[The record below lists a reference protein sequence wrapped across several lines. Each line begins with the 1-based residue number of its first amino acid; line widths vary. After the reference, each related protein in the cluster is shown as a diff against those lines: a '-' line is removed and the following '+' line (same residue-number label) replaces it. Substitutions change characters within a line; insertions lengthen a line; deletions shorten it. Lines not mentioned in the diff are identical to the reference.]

1 MLRLV
6 PLPESIPG
14 RLYLSAM
21 PGYYSL
27 FEDDA
32 RLIADFDID
41 QVFCLATFPEI
52 RAKAPEYAAAI
63 RADELPWAWRGF
75 PVEDFGAPGDRER
88 FLVMARDIAERL
100 KNGECLLIHCLAG
113 IGRTGMLAA
122 LVLMI
127 LGMERGTA
135 LAMVNAAGGNPESM
149 AQQAFLIWA
158 ASALSGRENG
168 SKTG

>member
-32 RLIADFDID
+32 RLITDFDIN

-52 RAKAPEYAAAI
+52 KAKAPEYAAAI
-63 RADELPWAWRGF
+63 RADGLPWNWQGF
-75 PVEDFGAPGDRER
+75 PVEDFGIPNDRKR
-88 FLVMARDIAERL
+88 FMAMARDIAVRL
-100 KNGECLLIHCLAG
+100 NDGEYVLIHCLAG

-127 LGMERGTA
+127 LEMDRGNA
-135 LAMVNAAGGNPESM
+135 LARVNAAGGNPESS
-149 AQQAFLIWA
+149 AQQAFLLWA
-158 ASALSGRENG
+158 ASELSNGENG
-168 SKTG
+168 GQNS

>member
-32 RLIADFDID
+32 QLITDFDIG
-41 QVFCLATFPEI
+41 QVFCLTTFPEI
-52 RAKAPEYAAAI
+52 KAKAPEYAAAI
-63 RADELPWAWRGF
+63 RADDLPWDWRGF
-75 PVEDFGAPGDRER
+75 PVEDFGAPADRKR
-88 FLVMARDIAERL
+88 FLAMARDIADRL
-100 KNGECLLIHCLAG
+100 REGEYLLIHCMAG

-122 LVLMI
+122 LVLMV
-127 LGMERGTA
+127 LGMDRTTA
-135 LAMVNAAGGNPESM
+135 LARVNAAGGNPESS

-158 ASALSGRENG
+158 SSELSDGENG
-168 SKTG
+168 